1 MYHGGVYSAERGGAM
16 KLRARLYAFWMKKR
30 PKSLDAPK
38 IIALVFAG
46 LILLGACL
54 LNLPMASRDGV
65 SCGFRLALFT
75 ATSATCVTGLVL
87 YDTYSQW
94 SGFGQVVIISLI
106 QIGGLGF
113 MSAATLFV
121 FALRK
126 RIGLKQRLV
135 MAQALSVADMD
146 GIVALQKTVLKG
158 SFAIEGIGALILF
171 LRFLPE
177 YGFAAALKWG
187 AFHSV
192 SAFCNAGFD
201 IFGVI
206 TPGVSL
212 LEFRSDPVVLLTL
225 GTLVVL
231 GGLGFLVWQ
240 DVAEHR
246 SLRKCSV
253 YTRLVLVTSFGL
265 ILLGWVLMCALE
277 WNNPGTLGGLSVG
290 DKLLNGLFQ
299 SVTLRTAGFASF
311 DQAMLTEGGKAVS
324 LVIMLIGGS
333 SGSTAGGLK
342 TVTFVVLLLFLGA
355 RARGR
360 STVCVYKRTIPQSQV
375 LDAMTL
381 AMLMVGL
388 AVFGGI
394 FISATSPIGFT
405 DAMYESV
412 SAIATVGLT
421 AGATGS
427 LSVPAQL
434 LMIVYMYFGRVGLLT
449 ISMGFLEGDRAEE
462 RFRYAQT
469 NLLIG

>member
-1 MYHGGVYSAERGGAM
+1 MSLRSRMYNW
-16 KLRARLYAFWMKKR
+16 WMRRR
-30 PKSLDAPK
+30 PKSLSPAK

-46 LILLGACL
+46 LIFLGAVL
-54 LNLPMASRDGV
+54 LALPVSSRDGI
-65 SCGFRLALFT
+65 SCGFRPALFV
-75 ATSATCVTGLVL
+75 ATSATCVTGLTL

-94 SGFGQVVIISLI
+94 SGFGQLVILTLI

-135 MAQALSVADMD
+135 MAQALSVGDMD
-146 GIVALQKTVLKG
+146 GIVRLQKTVLAG
-158 SFAIEGIGALILF
+158 SFAIEGIGAAILF

-177 YGFAAALKWG
+177 FGFVTALKWG
-187 AFHSV
+187 IFHSI

-206 TPGVSL
+206 TPGASL
-212 LEFRSDPVVLLTL
+212 MEFRSDPVVLLTL
-225 GTLVVL
+225 AALVIL

-240 DVAEHR
+240 DIAEHR
-246 SLRKCSV
+246 SFRKFSV
-253 YTRLVLVTSFGL
+253 YTKLVLLTSLAVTVVGW
-265 ILLGWVLMCALE
+265 ILTCVLE
-277 WNNPGTLGGLSVG
+277 WNNPGTLGNLSFG
-290 DKLLNGLFQ
+290 DKLLNGFFQ
-299 SVTLRTAGFASF
+299 SVTLRTAGFCAI
-311 DQAMLTEGGKAVS
+311 DQALLTEAGKAAS
-324 LVIMLIGGS
+324 MAIMIIGGS

-342 TVTFVVLLLFLGA
+342 TVTFVVLILFIWA

-360 STVCVYKRTIPQSQV
+360 NTVCVFKRTIPQSQV
-375 LDAMTL
+375 LDAMTI
-381 AMLMVGL
+381 AFVMIVM
-388 AVFGGI
+388 AVFGGM

-405 DAMYESV
+405 DALYESV

-427 LSVPAQL
+427 LSIPAQI
-434 LMIVYMYFGRVGLLT
+434 LMIVYMYFGRVGVLT
-449 ISMGFLEGDRAEE
+449 ISMGFLAGDKAEE
-462 RFRYAQT
+462 RFHYAQT